1 MTRTRSIISLPA
13 VVMALLLGVVIGYQA
28 LAQRAVAPAAP
39 VVASV
44 RIDEL
49 FEGLRQRAEAKIEI
63 DSMQREIEAE
73 NQRRQEELARLEQEL
88 EDAVAEATQ
97 RELTDRIAL
106 KQLQTKFWQQEAV
119 TMLEVE
125 KALQLQN
132 LYKEIRRAIDALA
145 AAEGYDMVIIDDQ
158 SDELPYDRE
167 AQVPPQV
174 QILQQIANRDVLYLN
189 PALDITGDLIERM
202 NNAYRQGP

>member
-1 MTRTRSIISLPA
+1 MIRTRSLINVPA
-13 VVMALLLGVVIGYQA
+13 VALALLMGAVVGYQA

-49 FEGLRQRAEAKIEI
+49 FDGLRQRADAKIEI
-63 DSMQREIEAE
+63 DRMQSDVEAE
-73 NQRRQEELARLEQEL
+73 NQRRQSELVQLEQEL
-88 EDAVAEATQ
+88 EDAVAEAKQ
-97 RELTDRIAL
+97 RELADRIAL
-106 KQLQTKFWQQEAV
+106 KQLQMKFWQQEAV

-132 LYKEIRRAIDALA
+132 LYKKIREAIAALA
-145 AAEGYDMVIIDDQ
+145 AAEGYDMVIINDEA
-158 SDELPYDRE
+158 DELPYDRE

-174 QILQQIANRDVLYLN
+174 QILQQIAGRDVLYLN

-202 NNAYRQGP
+202 NNAYRRP